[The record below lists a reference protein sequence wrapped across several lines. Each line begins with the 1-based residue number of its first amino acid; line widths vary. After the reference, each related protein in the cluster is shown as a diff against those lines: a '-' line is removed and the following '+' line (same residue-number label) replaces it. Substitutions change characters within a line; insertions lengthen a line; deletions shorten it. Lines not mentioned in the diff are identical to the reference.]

1 MTDLV
6 LVSLLFLFGRPANPA
21 ILVAQTATPSPRIHA
36 QRLAE
41 LKKKIIGD
49 NRNNPVASVRWT
61 DEALLLLAAEPDP
74 KAEVWFLTNLVG
86 DLNTRLDYP
95 KAETT
100 LAQARKLAARMMDE
114 RDRLLLEVEAASL
127 LSAMERPGEAK
138 TMLGPLLAALSSH
151 WSRYPEDKE
160 IGQAFARA
168 LRIQGRAHQTTGQFT
183 EAFGAYHQSKK
194 IYEAT
199 GYLRG
204 QAMVLS
210 LMGNLYTALD
220 RNEEAEVSHLQAIQM
235 AERLGDLALQ
245 ASFHLAL
252 ASSYGPWNKP
262 DAQLAS
268 IQKALELAKMAQDA
282 NTQIVGLVN
291 LADAYLGK
299 KDYRA
304 TLKAAEAALRIPGI
318 DRNPSYVAVCQIN
331 RGIAL
336 NRLGKSAEGLRAIL
350 EGLHQVKASQSKSD
364 IAEIT
369 GNLAEEFAF
378 AGDYRRAYETQLQ
391 FKMLSDE
398 LKLAGNQKRIAEAS
412 AAFEFDKK
420 QIQIDGLQREQ
431 RAQAYQKL
439 FWIAVGALGFS
450 IVGVL
455 VFNRKKLQRAN
466 HTLADL
472 NNQNLDLIEQ
482 LQSALTEVR
491 TLQGLIPICAHCKKI
506 RDDQG
511 YWNQMESYIQTRT
524 EAQFSHGICPD
535 CLVEVKADFERQLGK
550 PT

>member
-1 MTDLV
+1 MRMLV
-6 LVSLLFLFGRPANPA
+6 IVSLLLFLGRPASPA
-21 ILVAQTATPSPRIHA
+21 TLVAPVAASTPESPA

-41 LKKKIIGD
+41 LKKQILGD
-49 NRNNPVASVRWT
+49 NRNHPVASIRWT
-61 DEALLLLAAEPDP
+61 EEALQILAAEPDP
-74 KAEVWFLTNLVG
+74 QAEVWFLTNQIG
-86 DLNTRLDYP
+86 DLNTLLDYP
-95 KAETT
+95 KAEAA
-100 LAQARKLAARMMDE
+100 LARARHLAAQTKDE
-114 RDRLLLEVEAASL
+114 RARLLVEVEAASL
-127 LSAMERPGEAK
+127 LSAMEKPSTVKA
-138 TMLGPLLAALSSH
+138 MLGPLLPALSAQ
-151 WSRYPEDKE
+151 WSRHPEDKE
-160 IGQAFARA
+160 IGQALGRA
-168 LRIQGRAHQTTGQFT
+168 LRIQGRAYQTMGQFT
-183 EAFGAYHQSKK
+183 EAFGAYLQSKK
-194 IYEAT
+194 AYEAT

-220 RNEEAEVSHLQAIQM
+220 RNEEAEASHLQAIQM
-235 AERLGDLALQ
+235 AEGLGDLALQ
-245 ASFHLAL
+245 ASFHIAL
-252 ASSYGPWNKP
+252 ASTYGPWNKP

-268 IQKALELAKMAQDA
+268 IQKALDLAEKAQDT
-282 NTQIVGLVN
+282 NTQINGLVN

-318 DRNPSYVAVCQIN
+318 EKDPSYVAVCQVN

-336 NRLGKSAEGLRAIL
+336 NRLGNSAEGLKAIQD
-350 EGLHQVKASQSKSD
+350 GLRQVTASQSKSD

-378 AGDYRRAYETQLQ
+378 AGDYRRAYETELQ
-391 FKMLSDE
+391 FKILSDE
-398 LKLAGNQKRIAEAS
+398 LKRTGNQKRIAEAS

-420 QIQIDGLQREQ
+420 QMQIEGLQREQ

-439 FWIAVGALGFS
+439 FWIAAGALGFAIAGS
-450 IVGVL
+450 L
-455 VFNRKKLQRAN
+455 VFSRKKLQRVNDA
-466 HTLADL
+466 LADL
-472 NNQNLDLIEQ
+472 NSQNLDLIEQ

-535 CLVEVKADFERQLGK
+535 CLEDVKADFERHMGDS
-550 PT
+550 T